1 MYSPCARYGQH
12 FRSKRTMITE
22 TKRSSSS
29 NILAEAVAR
38 KKLLLQDI
46 SFLNGVISSLS
57 QSPAAGNHSASVPVS
72 STRCRKLT
80 RAEVAEARRRARE
93 WAAER
98 ERQREEQAERERVL
112 NSFVRHAVV
121 GNHPAPSTASPVLC
135 RRDEVAAELRR
146 YTTEW
151 VAAVDRNYRIGEFFQ
166 WMGKKAHLGFCVLF
180 IIMFYLFT
188 YFNWQILDIPLNV
201 RICRV

>member
-1 MYSPCARYGQH
+1 MHSPCARYGQH

-22 TKRSSSS
+22 TIRSSSS

-80 RAEVAEARRRARE
+80 RAEVAESRRRARE

-166 WMGKKAHLGFCVLF
+166 WMGKKAHLGCVLF